1 MLIYVKKS
9 LFKLQTSKQNL
20 RTFQMENGPIKEE
33 KSLDEAKKNAII
45 QQFLI
50 TFQVRKKV

>member
-1 MLIYVKKS
+1 
-9 LFKLQTSKQNL
+9 
-20 RTFQMENGPIKEE
+20 MENGPIKGE
-33 KSLDEAKKNAII
+33 KSLDKAKKNAII